1 MKIGLFFP
9 CLFAFVLST
18 LTLSSPAAAQ
28 SLAGLSAV
36 NGTVTDASK
45 APVPDARVT
54 VTNTETGLIRRLTTN
69 ESGYFLA
76 QSLQPGPGYEVQV
89 EKDGFA
95 IYSAKNLTL
104 QVGQN
109 VTLSPSLTVAQQ
121 SQTLT
126 VEDSTPIVE
135 QSKTGVSQVVDAAQI
150 LNLPINGRRVD
161 SFVLLSPG
169 VTADG
174 TFGAVTFRGMPAGN
188 AFLQDGN
195 DTTQQFYNEN
205 AGRTRI
211 SSNISQDSV
220 QEFQVLTSGYSAEF
234 GRAVGGVINTVTK
247 SGTNSIHGTGY
258 WFYRNQDFNARDRYA
273 AINPTESRHQAGG
286 SVGGPIKKDKLFYFG
301 NFEITRR
308 DFPLISS
315 ILNPQFFNA
324 SGTFIGNCGA
334 PATPQQCSNAV
345 DYFRRFFGTVD
356 RTVSQN
362 TGFAKIDWQASE
374 RQSISASFNI
384 MNWESPNGIQ
394 TAATLTNAGAIGN
407 NGLSTVKTRW
417 ARLAH
422 TGILSS
428 TMVNEFRF
436 GWFKDRLFD
445 DVNYTLAPPG
455 VRSAVTVQGQAN
467 LGVPNYLPRVQPTE
481 DRYQFADNLSLTA
494 GRHQFK
500 FGFDIAHTKDIEDA
514 LFNGVGSY
522 TYGTI
527 TNFALDLTNL
537 DGGRRWQNYSQAFG
551 PFRTEVFIRD
561 FNFYAQDQWRIT
573 DKLTFNYGL
582 RYEFAQFAQP
592 TVVNPAYPLTGQ
604 INEPTANFSPRAG
617 LAWSLNSKTVLRA
630 GYGIFYARFP
640 SATIARLHQLNG
652 VVQRA
657 LTLQGTTPADLAVGP
672 TFPARLTNLD
682 RTPPPGTVTLTF
694 ADPELRTPYTQQGD
708 ISLERE
714 ITSKMGITVSYLWN
728 RGLQLLSRRDLNIGA
743 TSGTFTYRILDAAGN
758 QTGTYTTPTYVT
770 ANRVDPRYQRVVYID
785 NGGRVW
791 YDGLAVQ
798 FRRRAYRWLEGTVAY
813 TWSHARDLSQGT
825 ASNNVFFTDGPATIA
840 NGDFSAEKGTS
851 LLDQRH
857 RTVFTAIF
865 SPPRAK
871 MSNVL
876 ADQLIN
882 GWQLS
887 VLGTLASA
895 QYVTPTVLVSGAQY
909 PGQAF
914 NTTLNG
920 FGGSNQV
927 PFLSRQSIPV
937 DAVQRVDTRLTK
949 IFRVK
954 ERYQFHFNFEVF
966 NTFNR
971 VSNTVV
977 NTQAFQATAGVLRPV
992 AGLGVGTASGG
1003 FPDGTNS
1010 RRAQISLRAIF

>member
-1 MKIGLFFP
+1 MTIQRLGIL
-9 CLFAFVLST
+9 VLSV
-18 LTLSSPAAAQ
+18 LLNLGSALGQ

-36 NGTVTDASK
+36 SGTITDATNS
-45 APVPDARVT
+45 PVPDAKVVVR
-54 VTNTETGLIRRLTTN
+54 NTETGLSRRLETN
-69 ESGYFLA
+69 GSGYFLA
-76 QSLQPGPGYEVQV
+76 QSLQPGSGYEVEV
-89 EKDGFA
+89 VKDGFA
-95 IYSAKNLTL
+95 QYMAKNLTL

-109 VTLSPSLTVAQQ
+109 VVLNVQLTVSQQAQ
-121 SQTLT
+121 TMT
-126 VEDSTPIVE
+126 VEDSTPVVE
-135 QSKTGVSQVVDAAQI
+135 PTKTGVSQVVNSAQI

-169 VTADG
+169 VTTDG
-174 TFGAVTFRGMPAGN
+174 TFGAVTFRGVPAGN

-220 QEFQVLTSGYSAEF
+220 QEFQVMTSGYSAEF

-258 WFYRNQDFNARDRYA
+258 WFFRNQDFNARDRYA
-273 AINPTESRHQAGG
+273 AINPQEARHQAGG
-286 SVGGPIKKDKLFYFG
+286 SIGGPIKKDKLFYFG
-301 NFEITRR
+301 NFELTRR

-315 ILNPQFFNA
+315 ILNPQFFNP
-324 SGTFIGNCGA
+324 GGQFIGTCGGL
-334 PATPQQCSNAV
+334 ATAQQCSNAV

-362 TGFAKIDWQASE
+362 TGFAKLDYQLSE
-374 RQSISASFNI
+374 RQNLSASFNI

-428 TMVNEFRF
+428 RMVNEFRF

-445 DVNYTLAPPG
+445 DANYTLAPPG

-481 DRYQFADNLSLTA
+481 DRYQFANNLSLTS
-494 GRHQFK
+494 GRHQYK
-500 FGFDIAHTKDIEDA
+500 FGFDIAHTKDVEDA

-522 TYGTI
+522 NYGTI
-527 TNFALDLTNL
+527 SDFARDLTNL
-537 DGGRRWQNYSQAFG
+537 DGGKRWQNYSQAFG

-561 FNFYAQDQWRIT
+561 FNFYGQDQWRVT

-592 TVVNPAYPLTGQ
+592 TTTNPDYPQTGR
-604 INEPTANFSPRAG
+604 INEPGRNFSPRAG
-617 LAWSLNSKTVLRA
+617 IAWSLNSKTVLRA

-640 SATIARLHQLNG
+640 SGTIARLHQLNG
-652 VVQRA
+652 VTQRA
-657 LTLQGTTPADLAVGP
+657 LTLQGNIAADNAVGP
-672 TFPARLTNLD
+672 VFPARLAGLD
-682 RTPPPGTVTLTF
+682 RVPPPGTVSLNF
-694 ADPELRTPYTQQGD
+694 ADPSLATPYTQQGD
-708 ISLERE
+708 IAIERQ
-714 ITSKMGITVSYLWN
+714 ITSKVGVTVSYLWN
-728 RGLQLLSRRDLNIGA
+728 RGLKFITRQDLNVGPA
-743 TSGTFTYRILDAAGN
+743 TGSFTYRILDAAGN
-758 QTGTYTTPTYVT
+758 QTGTFTTPTYLT
-770 ANRVDPRYQRVVYID
+770 ANRVDPRYQRVVLAD

-798 FRRRAYRWLEGTVAY
+798 MRGRATKWMEGTLAY
-813 TWSHARDLSQGT
+813 TWSHARDLNQGG
-825 ASNNVFFTDGPATIA
+825 ASNNVFFTDGPSTLF
-840 NGDFSAEKGTS
+840 NGDYSREKGTS
-851 LLDQRH
+851 VLDQRH
-857 RTVFTAIF
+857 RTVFTAILTQ
-865 SPPRAK
+865 PK
-871 MSNVL
+871 MNLGNGFINRVF
-876 ADQLIN
+876 N
-882 GWQLS
+882 GWNLS
-887 VLGTLASA
+887 LLGTFASA
-895 QYVTPTVLVSGAQY
+895 QYVTPTVQVAGVQF

-914 NTTLNG
+914 NGTING
-920 FGGSNQV
+920 FGGNSQV

-937 DAVQRVDTRLTK
+937 DAVQRVDSRLTK
-949 IFRVK
+949 VFFVR
-954 ERYQFHFNFEVF
+954 ERMQAHFNFEVF

-977 NTQAFQATAGVLRPV
+977 NTQAFQATAGVLRPI

-1003 FPDGTNS
+1003 FPDGTNA
-1010 RRAQISLRAIF
+1010 RRAQISVRFIF